1 MQYREELIRRLQ
13 HEGSWDSMSAQDQS
27 RLQNLPDDQARE
39 VLVLE
44 DEWTFGDTDAVHLL
58 GMVSM
63 VRVILSFKGALVK
76 LEGEDV
82 GRLSKAGRLL
92 ADFVI
97 ELSNRGLTAEDVEKG
112 FNQLSPFVIAA
123 LLTSHK
129 LTS

>member
-1 MQYREELIRRLQ
+1 
-13 HEGSWDSMSAQDQS
+13 MSAQAQS

-39 VLVLE
+39 IMVLE
-44 DEWTFGDTDAVHLL
+44 DEWTVGDTDAVHLL

-63 VRVILSFKGALVK
+63 VRVILSFKGALVN

-82 GRLSKAGRLL
+82 GRLSKAGRML
-92 ADFVI
+92 AEFVM
-97 ELSNRGLTAEDVEKG
+97 ELSNRGLNAEDVEKG